1 MRIHDLIHDIHQNAV
16 HHGWWEEKR
25 SIAEIIAL
33 IHSEWS
39 EALEEARAGRPL
51 VYYDCIL
58 CPDGPCQMTKEDEA
72 ASICD
77 YRDAE
82 AKPEGIAVEIID
94 GCIRILDFMGVY
106 IESLSLETMNGKPVA
121 DAEDLYVEFNED
133 WTPAEIIAELH
144 SYTSLAYDGFC
155 EKMQEEAFA
164 RLVEALSLGFSW
176 VKEQGLDPLEL
187 LLKKHEY
194 NKTRSYKHGKQF

>member
-1 MRIHDLIHDIHQNAV
+1 MKINDLITDIHQNAV
-16 HHGWWEEKR
+16 NHGWWEGTR
-25 SIAEIIAL
+25 SLAEIIAL

-164 RLVEALSLGFSW
+164 RLVEALALGFSW
-176 VKEQGLDPLEL
+176 VKAKGLDPLEL

-194 NKTRSYKHGKQF
+194 NKTRPYKHGKQF

>member
-121 DAEDLYVEFNED
+121 DAEDLYVGFNED

-164 RLVEALSLGFSW
+164 RLVEALALGFSW
-176 VKEQGLDPLEL
+176 VKAKGLDPLEL

-194 NKTRSYKHGKQF
+194 NKTRPYKHGKQF

>member
-1 MRIHDLIHDIHQNAV
+1 MKINDLITDIHQNAV
-16 HHGWWEEKR
+16 NHGWWEGTR
-25 SIAEIIAL
+25 SLAEIIAL

-39 EALEEARAGRPL
+39 EALEEAREGRPL

-58 CPDGPCQMTKEDEA
+58 CPDGPCRMTKEDEA

-77 YRDAE
+77 YSEAE

-94 GCIRILDFMGVY
+94 GCIRILDFLGVY

-121 DAEDLYVEFNED
+121 NAEDLYVEYNED

-155 EKMQEEAFA
+155 EGMQEEAFA
-164 RLVEALSLGFSW
+164 RLVEALALGFSW
-176 VKEQGLDPLEL
+176 VKNQGLDPLEL

-194 NKTRSYKHGKQF
+194 NKTRPYKHGKQF

>member
-94 GCIRILDFMGVY
+94 GCIRILEFMGVY

-164 RLVEALSLGFSW
+164 RLVEALALGFSW
-176 VKEQGLDPLEL
+176 VKAKGLDPLEL

-194 NKTRSYKHGKQF
+194 NKTRPYKHGKQF

>member
-164 RLVEALSLGFSW
+164 RLVEALALGFSW
-176 VKEQGLDPLEL
+176 VKAKGLDPLEL

-194 NKTRSYKHGKQF
+194 NKTRPYKHGKQF